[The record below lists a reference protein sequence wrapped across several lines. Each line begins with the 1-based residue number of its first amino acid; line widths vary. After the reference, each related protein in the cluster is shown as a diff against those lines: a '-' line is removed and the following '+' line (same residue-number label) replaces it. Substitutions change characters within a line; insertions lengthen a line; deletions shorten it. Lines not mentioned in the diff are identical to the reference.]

1 MGQQLGVPFAGNADF
16 VINTLDNLSGS
27 DALISLRSRGLSFR
41 PFLLIEDIRRQA
53 EQRYRERERDLRKNL
68 TEAESKLNELR
79 EQSGRE
85 GAIMMTRENKMA
97 LDTYRGEILGLR
109 KELRKVQHA
118 LIKDID
124 SLDSIFKVLN
134 IWAIPVLIAVFAL
147 VLALVQR
154 ARYRIRHSARGDVR
168 S

>member
-1 MGQQLGVPFAGNADF
+1 MCGIAGK
-16 VINTLDNLSGS
+16 V
-27 DALISLRSRGLSFR
+27 
-41 PFLLIEDIRRQA
+41 
-53 EQRYRERERDLRKNL
+53 YRERERDLRKNL